1 MSKKSIGIVLS
12 IIIVASVFAIYFY
25 INELGNEKASPAEVI
40 PPESVLVLKVNNPGV
55 LLKNLSSKNR
65 IWRSLDSS
73 NLLYSLLNNFSS
85 IDSLLSKHQ
94 DFYDILMNKPLFIAI
109 GIDSTEGFTTLF
121 VKQVKSK
128 LILNDLS
135 SLLNEH
141 FEDIRVKKISENI
154 LSLNIYSEDSLY
166 IQIYD
171 GILTVS
177 PQIGLLKFRKE
188 DKQQI
193 LTYSKDVTALEK
205 FINSPAKKSDAQL
218 FINYSD
224 FNKLAGRS
232 LTKKGEGIINLI
244 SDFALWT
251 ETDIKI
257 KKEEILFNGFSVTD
271 TLNNYLR
278 RFKGQTPLSN
288 IVIDIIPFNTILLIN
303 QCYSDF
309 GDFVKSDQPAE
320 YNRIISEIGNEVAL
334 INNAYPGDNYKKK
347 TYAAIHLA
355 NGINSRKTFINLAK
369 TSGSRIEEKYT
380 TYTLRKINDPDF
392 LKNIFGKIF
401 SDISENWFTFID
413 DYVVFANSSESL
425 LNFVRLYDTG
435 KTLDLNEN
443 FKMFSDNIS
452 TKSNLLIYFQ
462 PGAIVPFANL
472 FADNLLSEE
481 LQKYKENIDDIQAIA
496 LQYSSTSEMFY
507 TSFYLKHNKSKKE
520 ENLALWKA
528 ELDDIIYGKP
538 TLVWDHKSKN
548 YNTVVFDN
556 MSNMY
561 LINARGQIVWKKRID
576 GKPQSEIYEVD
587 FYKNGKIQYL
597 FNTKDFIYLIDK
609 NGDFVKGYPIKLNP
623 YATNGLSLFDY
634 KKNRDY
640 RIMIAQADKKV
651 YNYTIK
657 GKKVTGWS
665 KSKTKDIVKER
676 ITRIV
681 ADKKDYFIITDISN
695 NISIVNRRGNERIKL
710 KNNFNKARNSSYYAN
725 STNSKGIILTTNDK
739 GKLVYISSS
748 GSLQYTD
755 FGEFSPLHYFL
766 YADFKGNGTNEFI
779 YLDGREL
786 KVFDRFKKVLFSY
799 EFSAEINQKPILFNL
814 GRKRK
819 ALGIVSSS
827 EKAIYLFDQYGNTII
842 NRGLVGQTPFTVG
855 SVNNDN
861 ELNLIT
867 ASGNVLYNYR
877 IQ

>member
-1 MSKKSIGIVLS
+1 MSNKSIGIVLS

-25 INELGNEKASPAEVI
+25 INELGSEKTSLVDILPQ
-40 PPESVLVLKVNNPGV
+40 ESVFVLKISNPEA
-55 LLKNLSSKNR
+55 LLKDIASKNQ
-65 IWRSLDSS
+65 IWRSLDSN
-73 NLLYSLLNNFSS
+73 NLVYRLFDNFSS
-85 IDSLLSKHQ
+85 IDSILSKHP
-94 DFYDILMNKPLFIAI
+94 DFYDILLDKPLFIAM
-109 GIDSTEGFTTLF
+109 GIDSIEGYTTLL

-128 LILNDLS
+128 LS
-135 SLLNEH
+135 SNKLYSFLEEK
-141 FEDIRVKKISENI
+141 FENLKVKVISENI
-154 LSLNIYSEDSLY
+154 FSLTFNNQDSLY
-166 IQIYD
+166 VKINN
-171 GILTVS
+171 GILTAS
-177 PQIGLLKFRKE
+177 PQIDLLEFGNE
-188 DKQQI
+188 NKQQI
-193 LTYSKDVTALEK
+193 LKYSKEITALEK
-205 FINSPAKKSDAQL
+205 FIKSPVNKADAQL
-218 FINYSD
+218 FINYSE
-224 FNKLAGRS
+224 FNKLAGQS
-232 LTKKGEGIINLI
+232 FTKKGEGIISLI

-257 KKEEILFNGFSVTD
+257 KKEEILLSGFTVTD
-271 TLNNYLR
+271 SAHNYLR
-278 RFKGQTPLSN
+278 RFKGQAPLSN
-288 IVIDIIPFNTILLIN
+288 RVINIIPFNTILLIN
-303 QCYSDF
+303 QCYSNF
-309 GDFVKSDQPAE
+309 SKFLKPGQSTE
-320 YNRIISEIGNEVAL
+320 YSEIISEIGNEVAL
-334 INNAYPGDNYKKK
+334 VNNAYPGDNFNKK
-347 TYAAIHLA
+347 TYAIIHLE
-355 NGINSRKTFINLAK
+355 NGSNSQKSFVQLAK
-369 TSGSRIEEKYT
+369 ASGSGIVEKYA
-380 TYTLRKINDPDF
+380 TYTLRKINNSDF
-392 LKNIFGKIF
+392 LKNIFGEIF

-425 LNFVRLYDTG
+425 VNFVRLYDTG

-443 FKMFSDNIS
+443 FKIFSDNIS

-462 PGAIVPFANL
+462 PGALVPFANL
-472 FADNLLSEE
+472 FADNLFSKE
-481 LQKYKENIDDIQAIA
+481 LKKYEENINDVQAVA
-496 LQYSSTSEMFY
+496 LQYSFTSDMFY

-520 ENLALWKA
+520 ENMALWKV
-528 ELDDIIYGKP
+528 ELDDIIYGTP

-609 NGDFVKGYPIKLNP
+609 NGNFVKGYPIKLNP

-634 KKNRDY
+634 KKNKDY
-640 RIMIAQADKKV
+640 RMMIAQADKKV

-681 ADKKDYFIITDISN
+681 ANKKDYFIITDIAK
-695 NISIVNRRGNERIKL
+695 NITIVNRRGNERIKL
-710 KNNFNKARNSSYYAN
+710 KGNFNKARNSSYYAN
-725 STNSKGIILTTNDK
+725 NTNSKGIILTTNDK

-755 FGEFSPLHYFL
+755 FGEFSPQHYFL
-766 YADFKGNGTNEFI
+766 YADFKGNGANEFI

-786 KVFDRFKKVLFSY
+786 KVFDRFKKLLFSY
-799 EFSAEINQKPILFNL
+799 GFSTEVNQKPILFDL

-827 EKAIYLFDQYGNTII
+827 EKAIYLFDQNGNTII
-842 NRGLVGQTPFTVG
+842 NKGLVGQTPFTVG

-867 ASGNVLYNYR
+867 ASGNILYNYR

>member
-1 MSKKSIGIVLS
+1 MSNKSIGIVLS
-12 IIIVASVFAIYFY
+12 IILVASVLAIYFY
-25 INELGNEKASPAEVI
+25 INELGSKKACLVDVI
-40 PPESVLVLKVNNPGV
+40 PQESVFVLKINNPEA
-55 LLKNLSSKNR
+55 LLKDFASKNR
-65 IWRSLDSS
+65 IWRSLDSN
-73 NLLYSLLNNFSS
+73 NLVYRLLNNFSS
-85 IDSLLSKHQ
+85 IDSILSKHQ
-94 DFYDILMNKPLFIAI
+94 DFYDILLNKSLFIAI
-109 GIDSTEGFTTLF
+109 GIDSIEGYTTLL

-128 LILNDLS
+128 LTS
-135 SLLNEH
+135 NEVH
-141 FEDIRVKKISENI
+141 LFLKERFEDLKVKVISENI
-154 LSLNIYSEDSLY
+154 LSLNFNSQDSLY

-171 GILTVS
+171 GVLTVS
-177 PQIGLLKFRKE
+177 PQIDLLKFRNE
-188 DKQQI
+188 NKQQI
-193 LTYSKDVTALEK
+193 LTYSRDITALEK
-205 FINSPAKKSDAQL
+205 FIKSPVNKADAQL
-218 FINYSD
+218 FINYSVFD
-224 FNKLAGRS
+224 KLAGRS
-232 LTKKGEGIINLI
+232 LTKKGGGIISQV

-257 KKEEILFNGFSVTD
+257 KKDEILFSGFTVTD
-271 TLNNYLR
+271 TVDNYLR
-278 RFKGQTPLSN
+278 RFKGQAPLSN
-288 IVIDIIPFNTILLIN
+288 RVINIIPFNTILLIN

-309 GDFVKSDQPAE
+309 NDFVKSDQSAE
-320 YNRIISEIGNEVAL
+320 HSEIISEIGHEVAL
-334 INNAYPGDNYKKK
+334 VNNAYPGDNFNKK
-347 TYAAIHLA
+347 TYAVIQLA
-355 NGINSRKTFINLAK
+355 NGINSQKSFIQLAK
-369 TSGSRIEEKYT
+369 ASGSRIEEKYT
-380 TYTLRKINDPDF
+380 TYTIRKINNSDF
-392 LKNIFGKIF
+392 LINSFGEMF

-413 DYVVFANSSESL
+413 DYVVFANSNESL
-425 LNFVRLYDTG
+425 VNFIRLYDTG

-443 FKMFSDNIS
+443 FKIFSDNIS

-462 PGAIVPFANL
+462 PGAIVPFASL
-472 FADNLLSEE
+472 FADNLLSKE
-481 LQKYKENIDDIQAIA
+481 LKKYKENTNDIQAVA
-496 LQYSSTSEMFY
+496 LQYSSISDMFY

-520 ENLALWKA
+520 ENLALWKV
-528 ELDDIIYGKP
+528 ELDDIIYEKP
-538 TLVWDHKSKN
+538 TLVWDHNTKN

-561 LINARGQIVWKKRID
+561 LINAQGQIVWKMRID

-597 FNTKDFIYLIDK
+597 FNTKDFLYLIDK
-609 NGDFVKGYPIKLNP
+609 NGNFVKGYPIKLNP
-623 YATNGLSLFDY
+623 HATNGLSLFDY
-634 KKNRDY
+634 KKNKDY

-681 ADKKDYFIITDISN
+681 ADKKDYFIVTDIAN
-695 NISIVNRRGNERIKL
+695 NITIVNRRGNERIKL
-710 KNNFNKARNSSYYAN
+710 KDNFNKARNSSYYAN
-725 STNSKGIILTTNDK
+725 STNSKGIILTTDDK

-748 GSLQYTD
+748 GLLQYTD

-799 EFSAEINQKPILFNL
+799 EFSTEVNQKPILFNL

-827 EKAIYLFDQYGNTII
+827 EKAIYLFDQNGNTII

-855 SVNNDN
+855 SLNNDN

-867 ASGNVLYNYR
+867 ASGNILYNYR